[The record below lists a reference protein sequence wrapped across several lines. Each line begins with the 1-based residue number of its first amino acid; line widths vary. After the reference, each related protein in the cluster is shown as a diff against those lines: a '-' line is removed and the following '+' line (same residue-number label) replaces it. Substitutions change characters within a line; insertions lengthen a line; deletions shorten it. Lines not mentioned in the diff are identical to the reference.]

1 MPVRRKNCFEDLRQE
16 NCWKLVHSPPW
27 PCFHPAESPAHF
39 RHGIRQVICLLKW
52 IGILL
57 LVLGGSFAGY
67 LASLKLSQRVQNL
80 ERFLG
85 FVQAAETEIR
95 FSALPV
101 REVVERHG
109 AELAFLQRCAEL
121 GREGIPFDEAWR
133 RSVRSA
139 EGFFRKRSGAAPPL
153 WRRNLARLTPKGRYP
168 IAV

>member
-1 MPVRRKNCFEDLRQE
+1 MF
-16 NCWKLVHSPPW
+16 
-27 PCFHPAESPAHF
+27 
-39 RHGIRQVICLLKW
+39 
-52 IGILL
+52 L

-67 LASLKLSQRVQNL
+67 LASLKLSRRVQNL
-80 ERFLG
+80 EYFLG

-139 EGFFRKRSGAAPPL
+139 EGFSEKDQELLLRFGEGFGASDAEGQISHC
-153 WRRNLARLTPKGRYP
+153 RLTMELLRRRLEEAGEEKKQKGRLYRMLGVLGSLGT
-168 IAV
+168 ALLLC